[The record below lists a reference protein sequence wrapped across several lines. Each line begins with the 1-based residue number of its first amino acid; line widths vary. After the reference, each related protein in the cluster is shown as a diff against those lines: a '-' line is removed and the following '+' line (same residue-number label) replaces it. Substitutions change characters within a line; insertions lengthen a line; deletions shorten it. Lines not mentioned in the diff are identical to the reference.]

1 MADDLRAWVADALHG
16 VAGFSSSTTANYVAA
31 LPRRANNRDEL
42 AALLRECD
50 VHNEAFCD
58 ELWRRS
64 RQRGSAGASTSTQPS
79 RRRQPLPEAVEDDA
93 ASRIEQLRE
102 KQKKRTKRAPQE
114 VDHESQKKDAD
125 LDDDLEERDALVE
138 RMRHRDE
145 ARTKRLEAEQG
156 LSQQEIAELGTRGTV
171 DPLAKEDD
179 VTLMRKFARQAYL
192 DKWESK
198 QLDLLQAEV
207 DQEEQL
213 FGDEV
218 VTAEEKQQ
226 HSLSK
231 KIIAMAKDRHRFTKH
246 DDGYRVPDAYEDRPK
261 DQSLAEAR
269 ESALNQ
275 RYEEEAEPLTEQEL
289 WDAEQQRRAGSSR
302 QKKKS
307 RYDVSDADYV
317 FEDHVD
323 FVRDAM
329 LLKGKD
335 DVKKGKRADLAVPE
349 VGTGSRDQKKLAKL
363 SAHEQLLAVRRSL
376 PVYAYREEF
385 LEAVQDNQV
394 LIVVGETGS
403 GKTTQLPQFL
413 HEVGYSKVGCI
424 GCTQPRRVA
433 AMSVAARVSKELDV
447 VLGREVGY
455 SIRFEDCTSR
465 DTVIKYMT
473 DGMLLRE
480 FLGEPDLAS
489 YVRRRPKSRLRRR
502 PFGLISAASDRGRRP
517 LFQRC

>member
-1 MADDLRAWVADALHG
+1 MADDLKAWVADALHA
-16 VAGFSSSTTANYVAA
+16 VAGFSSSSVASYVAS
-31 LPRRANNRDEL
+31 LPARASSRDQL
-42 AALLRECD
+42 AALLREAD
-50 VHNEAFCD
+50 INDANFCD
-58 ELWRRS
+58 ELWQRA
-64 RQRGSAGASTSTQPS
+64 RGSAGAQTSSQQPR
-79 RRRQPLPEAVEDDA
+79 RRRQPLPSSNEDDTT
-93 ASRIEQLRE
+93 SRIEQLRE
-102 KQKKRTKRAPQE
+102 KQRRRTQRTQQI
-114 VDHESQKKDAD
+114 VDPEAQRKDNA
-125 LDDDLEERDALVE
+125 LDEDLEERDALVQ
-138 RMRHRDE
+138 RMRERDE
-145 ARTKRLEAEQG
+145 LRTKRLEAEQG
-156 LSQQEIAELGTRGTV
+156 LSQQEIAELATRGTV
-171 DPLAKEDD
+171 DPLAREDD
-179 VTLMRKFARQAYL
+179 VKLMRKFARQAYL
-192 DKWESK
+192 DKWEAK

-213 FGDEV
+213 FGDEQL
-218 VTAEEKQQ
+218 TAEEKQQ
-226 HSLSK
+226 HELSK
-231 KIIAMAKDRHRFTKH
+231 KILAMVGVRRPRISNSSRRRRRGATESPPCERDSPQPTQAKDRHRFQKN

-261 DQSLAEAR
+261 EQSLAEAR

-275 RYEEEAEPLTEQEL
+275 RYEEEDEPLTEQEL
-289 WDAEQQRRAGSSR
+289 WDQEQQRRAGSSR

-307 RYDVSDADYV
+307 RYDVSDEDYV

-335 DVKKGKRADLAVPE
+335 DVKKGKKADLAVPE
-349 VGTGSRDQKKLAKL
+349 IERSSRDSKKLAKL
-363 SAHEQLLAVRRSL
+363 TAHEELLAVRKKL

-403 GKTTQLPQFL
+403 GKTTQLPQYL

-455 SIRFEDCTSR
+455 SIRFEDCTSQ

-473 DGMLLRE
+473 DGM
-480 FLGEPDLAS
+480 
-489 YVRRRPKSRLRRR
+489 
-502 PFGLISAASDRGRRP
+502 
-517 LFQRC
+517 